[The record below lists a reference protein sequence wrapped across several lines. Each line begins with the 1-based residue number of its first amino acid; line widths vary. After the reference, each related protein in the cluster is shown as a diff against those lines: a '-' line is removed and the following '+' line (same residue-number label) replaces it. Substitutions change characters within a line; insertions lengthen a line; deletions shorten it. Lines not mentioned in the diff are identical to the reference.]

1 MTGASQRSTGLG
13 RTRPRPRFRWRW
25 GRAGLAVAILGWLTF
40 ALGPYVWMFLTS
52 LKPKSEL
59 YTSPVQVLPHSVT
72 FLGYK
77 LLFTTTPFLRYF
89 LNSAIVSAGTVA
101 LATVAA
107 VLAAYALSRFRI
119 PGKTYILIGLLVTQ
133 LIPSVLMVMPL
144 FLTLRTIGLL
154 NTWWGL
160 ILVDTA
166 FALPFTTYLLTG
178 FMDAVPKQLDEAA
191 MIDGCNEITAFRW
204 VLAPLLVP
212 GIAASSTYV
221 FIYSWNEFVYAL
233 TFTSTTVSRTLP
245 VGLRTFIGEYLIR
258 WDLLTAGGVI
268 SVIPTILFFMLVQ
281 RNLIAG
287 LTAGAVKG

>member
-1 MTGASQRSTGLG
+1 MTGIPTRNADLG
-13 RTRPRPRFRWRW
+13 RAPANLRFRWRW
-25 GRAGLAVAILGWLTF
+25 GRAGLGVAILGWLAF

-52 LKPKSEL
+52 VKPKDEL
-59 YTSPVQVLPHSVT
+59 YTSPVQVLPHKLT
-72 FLGYK
+72 FVGYD
-77 LLFTTTPFLRYF
+77 LLVTTTPFLRYF
-89 LNSAIVSAGTVA
+89 LNSAIVAIGTVA
-101 LATVAA
+101 LATIAA
-107 VLAAYALSRFRI
+107 VLASYALSRFHI

-144 FLTLRTIGLL
+144 FLTLRTVGLL

-160 ILVDTA
+160 ILVDSA

-178 FMDAVPKQLDEAA
+178 FMDAVPKELDEAA
-191 MIDGCNEITAFRW
+191 LIDGCNEITAFRW

-221 FIYSWNEFVYAL
+221 FIYSWNEFIYAL
-233 TFTSTTVSRTLP
+233 TFTSSVASRTLP

-268 SVIPTILFFMLVQ
+268 SVIPTVLFFMLVQ